1 MAFAGPPRGSA
12 IQSILSPVRPLKSN
26 SGTSGLWTL
35 LVALLVATLSAC
47 MTSVEYAHPGQSLEP
62 REGKA
67 LVFTRIRFFYDR
79 REIFPWDASVFYDAV
94 LDIER
99 AEARHVWLLP
109 LDATQGS
116 WELRPD
122 MDGTLTLWLSPGDYA
137 LCGRKDDP
145 SGPAAPT
152 LAVVALLRVPSGG
165 PVVYAGELTFAEDFR
180 EGRHANHVFGAG
192 SVTTDSMAEAI
203 KKVEAKYGALPSP
216 PAVSSWCVG
225 EDLPSGKDIAEFIS
239 QSRAWLDAGCSASH

>member
-1 MAFAGPPRGSA
+1 MQRWN
-12 IQSILSPVRPLKSN
+12 VRALA
-26 SGTSGLWTL
+26 L
-35 LVALLVATLSAC
+35 LVALLVTTLSAC
-47 MTSVEYAHPGQSLEP
+47 MTSVEYARPGQS
-62 REGKA
+62 
-67 LVFTRIRFFYDR
+67 
-79 REIFPWDASVFYDAV
+79 
-94 LDIER
+94 
-99 AEARHVWLLP
+99 

-137 LCGRKDDP
+137 LFGGKDDP

-180 EGRHANHVFGAG
+180 EGRHADHVFGAG

-203 KKVEAKYGALPSP
+203 RKVEAMYGTLPAAPAL
-216 PAVSSWCVG
+216 SSWCVG
-225 EDLPSGKDIAEFIS
+225 EDLPSGNSITEFVS
-239 QSRAWLDAGCSASH
+239 QSRRLLDAGCSASP

>member
-1 MAFAGPPRGSA
+1 
-12 IQSILSPVRPLKSN
+12 
-26 SGTSGLWTL
+26 L
-35 LVALLVATLSAC
+35 LVALLVTTLSAC
-47 MTSVEYAHPGQSLEP
+47 TSSVEYARPGQSLEP

-67 LVFTRIRFFYDR
+67 LVITRIRFFYDR
-79 REIFPWDASVFYDAV
+79 REIFPWDASAFYDAV

-137 LCGRKDDP
+137 LFGTKDDP

-152 LAVVALLRVPSGG
+152 RAVVALLRVPFGG

-180 EGRHANHVFGAG
+180 EGQHADHVFGAG

-203 KKVEAKYGALPSP
+203 RTVEAIYGTLPAAPALS
-216 PAVSSWCVG
+216 VWCVG
-225 EDLPSGKDIAEFIS
+225 EDLPSGNSITEFVS
-239 QSRAWLDAGCSASH
+239 QSRRRRLQRQ